1 MAAGG
6 FLDIVTD
13 PEVFD
18 FGAFNLFK
26 VFHVY
31 HLFDRQLSRFGAANK
46 PIARPARLA
55 LRLRRA
61 VSLCRGL
68 AVVTRLRL
76 ANGRGKANLFYGASG
91 RLSQIGEIT
100 YDLYNYRVVSALGRE
115 RFIIM
120 DDLDD
125 RAAKTYRPDLHLEN
139 FGLAARMAGLIS
151 KIVWRRRMQAFAGR
165 VVTAYPELGF
175 STEEVIGILTT
186 FCGHY
191 LVNRL
196 LISLLAPARAVLIC
210 QYGREAFI
218 AACKR
223 ARLPV
228 TELMHGSAVGANSFY
243 HYPASYARLFDRAL
257 FPDRVGTFGEYW
269 RQSLIRDSIFPEG
282 SVVVA
287 GYYLKVPSVARAAQ
301 RDHKSVVLVT
311 TQPTVQ
317 RQLKAYV
324 HFLKQRLD
332 PSRWQ
337 LIIQPHPSENR
348 EIYRELAQDDF
359 VVLSEKGTYENLAQC
374 HVHVS
379 VYSTVLFEAVRYGI
393 ANYVLWVP
401 EVIDRCEDIVRTGV
415 ALPLLQDELPD
426 PSRKPT
432 AVPEFYLAEFNPA
445 ALCPSDEHGL

>member
-1 MAAGG
+1 MAPSG

-13 PEVFD
+13 PDVFD

-26 VFHVY
+26 VFHVH
-31 HLFDRQLSRFGAANK
+31 HLFDHQLTRLGAANK
-46 PIARPARLA
+46 AITRRARLA
-55 LRLRRA
+55 LLLRRV
-61 VSLCRGL
+61 VSLCKGL

-76 ANGRGKANLFYGASG
+76 ANRRGAANLFYGASG

-125 RAAKTYRPDLHLEN
+125 HAAKTFRPDLHLED
-139 FGLAARMAGLIS
+139 FGVAFRMAGLIS
-151 KIVWRRRMQAFAGR
+151 KVMWRRRMQAFAGR

-175 STEEVIGILTT
+175 SAKEVTGILTI

-191 LVNRL
+191 LVSRL
-196 LISLLAPARAVLIC
+196 LINLLAPACAVLIC

-218 AACKR
+218 AACKS
-223 ARLPV
+223 ASLPV
-228 TELMHGSAVGANSFY
+228 TELMHGSAAGANSFY
-243 HYPASYARLFDRAL
+243 HYPASYARLFDQAL

-269 RQSLIRDSIFPEG
+269 RQSLIRDSIFPAG

-287 GYYLKVPSVARAAQ
+287 GYYLKVPSIARAAR
-301 RDHKSVVLVT
+301 RDHKSVLLIT

-317 RQLKAYV
+317 RQLKNYV
-324 HFLKQRLD
+324 NFLKQRLD
-332 PSRWQ
+332 PNLWQ
-337 LIIQPHPSENR
+337 LIIQPHPSEDR
-348 EIYRELAQDDF
+348 GFYRELAQEDF
-359 VVLSEKGTYENLAQC
+359 VVLSERGTYENLAQC

-426 PSRKPT
+426 PSRKP
-432 AVPEFYLAEFNPA
+432 AAAPEFYLAEFDPA
-445 ALCPSDEHGL
+445 AVLPI